1 MTEEVVSKSVYE
13 VGRPATFFWR
23 EETHG
28 KHIESAAVKII
39 ARLGER
45 YDLNQFLIDN
55 LTTEIEQRLK
65 RAERGKLRPILEV
78 RKIVGQGAGKIFEI
92 KWDNLTVSHKDP
104 VTGLYEQEL
113 VFVRLYYYQ
122 SKNALSHINLWG
134 VGLWVHEKEIVPG
147 NDEETRR
154 LQNKE
159 ISKAAEYHSDHFE
172 QRWNVSELQ
181 HDQQENGDLKWQMA

>member
-1 MTEEVVSKSVYE
+1 MSKSVYE

-23 EETHG
+23 EETQG
-28 KHIESAAVKII
+28 KHIESAAAKII

-78 RKIVGQGAGKIFEI
+78 RKIVGQGAGTIFEI
-92 KWDNLTVSHKDP
+92 KWDNLTVSYKDP

-113 VFVRLYYYQ
+113 VFVRLYYY
-122 SKNALSHINLWG
+122 
-134 VGLWVHEKEIVPG
+134 
-147 NDEETRR
+147 
-154 LQNKE
+154 
-159 ISKAAEYHSDHFE
+159 
-172 QRWNVSELQ
+172 
-181 HDQQENGDLKWQMA
+181 